1 MTASPRFSIVPVGM
15 SLGIFFVIT
24 YLLCVVYGFVAPGQR
39 MHELI
44 SMLIP
49 GFTWISWESFL
60 IGLVVAFGYGW
71 YVALI
76 FVPLH
81 NFFVPR
87 DEK

>member
-1 MTASPRFSIVPVGM
+1 M
-15 SLGIFFVIT
+15 SLGTFFVIT
-24 YLLCVVYGFVAPGQR
+24 YLLCVGYGFVAPWEG

-60 IGLVVAFGYGW
+60 ISLVVAFGYGW

-76 FVPLH
+76 FVPLY
-81 NFFVPR
+81 NFFIAR
-87 DEK
+87 DKK

>member
-1 MTASPRFSIVPVGM
+1 
-15 SLGIFFVIT
+15 
-24 YLLCVVYGFVAPGQR
+24 

-60 IGLVVAFGYGW
+60 IGLVVAVGYGW

-76 FVPLH
+76 FVALH
-81 NFFVPR
+81 NLFASR